1 MNAPATL
8 TGTDHHIHAAL
19 QAAILLSSLVTTV
32 VTGASL
38 LLA

>member
-8 TGTDHHIHAAL
+8 NHEDRSLHSAM
-19 QAAILLSSLVTTV
+19 QATILLSSLVTTV
-32 VTGASL
+32 VTAASL

>member
-8 TGTDHHIHAAL
+8 NNDDRSIHSAM
-19 QAAILLSSLVTTV
+19 QATILLSSLVATI

-38 LLA
+38 LLG